1 MHFQQAFKDYA
12 LAFHMKIY
20 LAGKLHTEHEKALL
34 EQVDMLCKRLGHT
47 TFLPHRDVGI
57 AQSPVDAQ
65 RIFEGDIT
73 HGFKDVQ
80 LVIAVLD
87 GFHVGAGTAWEL
99 GYAYAK
105 EIPSIGF
112 KTDESPEEGFEYL
125 SSILLASMPIVRTL
139 QDLEQEIKKLSI

>member
-1 MHFQQAFKDYA
+1 
-12 LAFHMKIY
+12 MKIY
-20 LAGKLHTEHEKALL
+20 LAGKLHTEHEKNLL
-34 EQVDMLCKRLGHT
+34 QNVDSLCVKLGHT

-57 AQSPVDAQ
+57 AQSAQDAQ

-105 EIPSIGF
+105 GIPILGL
-112 KTDESPEEGFEYL
+112 KTDESPEDGFEYL
-125 SSILLASMPIVRTL
+125 SSILIASMPIVRSM
-139 QDLEQEIKKLSI
+139 QELEAEINKH